1 MWAEETGAL
10 CLRWMDPDSSVSVKT
25 SVWTEWIP
33 FVDLFLNF
41 YLCSASL
48 SLSELVSYNPSLPLL
63 QSFFFHSCNKAA
75 VNLTTFL
82 SLFFNLQYSFAL
94 LCIFF
99 SLPLKLCRGHRDTVG
114 RQRVRLQWWKKR
126 QLAGCITCCL
136 DSKRYD
142 SAAST
147 QLQCKPLH
155 I

>member
-1 MWAEETGAL
+1 MVWAEETGAL

-99 SLPLKLCRGHRDTVG
+99 FSPSPTEIVPWAQRYCRKAESQIAVM
-114 RQRVRLQWWKKR
+114 KKET
-126 QLAGCITCCL
+126 AGWMHHL
-136 DSKRYD
+136 LS
-142 SAAST
+142 
-147 QLQCKPLH
+147 
-155 I
+155 